1 MASPRQPPVLVTGLP
16 RSGTTWLARA
26 LSAAPG
32 TALPGREPMNPRA
45 GQFGLGG
52 HLTSWVR
59 RESLSGREA
68 ALLKRCY
75 RGRELRAFSRY
86 GNRQWRAPL
95 PFTRVIVKDPFAL
108 LSIPAVRGAT
118 GATPVVVYRHPAAV
132 IASYRRMGWRADTE
146 ELVALGAPAPCGSGD
161 VEAMIAM
168 WVWCYD
174 VVLEDLRHVSGAIVV
189 SHSALASD
197 GTAVRRLGC
206 QLGLQVPPVRRTE
219 TDSPVQ
225 RSPADSAGLHDFTRS
240 PSELETGWR
249 SRVRAEEIAEIEAAA
264 ANTWQALEAAQ
275 LDLHAPS
282 PSEEVA

>member
-1 MASPRQPPVLVTGLP
+1 MLVTGLP

-52 HLTSWVR
+52 QLTSWVR

-75 RGRELRAFSRY
+75 RGQELRAFSRY

-108 LSIPAVRGAT
+108 LSIPAVCAVT

-132 IASYRRMGWRADTE
+132 LASYRRMGWRADTE
-146 ELVALGAPAPCGSGD
+146 ELVSLGAPPPGGSGD
-161 VEAMIAM
+161 VEAMITM
-168 WVWCYD
+168 WVWCHD
-174 VVLEDLRHVSGAIVV
+174 VVLEDLRQVSGAVVV
-189 SHSALASD
+189 SHSSLTSD
-197 GTAVRRLGC
+197 STAVRRLGNH
-206 QLGLQVPPVRRTE
+206 LGLQVPSVRSEEFDAPAQRPQ
-219 TDSPVQ
+219 TD
-225 RSPADSAGLHDFTRS
+225 PAALHDFARS
-240 PSELETGWR
+240 RSELETGWR
-249 SRVRAEEIAEIEAAA
+249 SRVSAEEIADIEAAVA
-264 ANTWQALEAAQ
+264 RTWQALEAAR
-275 LDLHAPS
+275 LDLQVPS
-282 PSEEVA
+282 PSKEVA